1 MFETFDP
8 DLRTSIIGFVSGL
21 LGALVIF
28 IKRILDKV
36 ADRLFEP
43 KDKVLEALN
52 VGKLVKDSLESL
64 RTEWNAD
71 RASIVQFHNG
81 GYFSNGESM
90 QKLTITHEEIGP
102 GVNPLCNVIKN
113 VPLTNALWVGDLLQG
128 KSIAKVDNIQDVI
141 SRTFL
146 EEFGVKS
153 IIGCALKKN
162 DKVIGMVMLHW
173 TNHNTEFD
181 DESCNKLSEQCKSI
195 PVLLNR
201 I

>member
-1 MFETFDP
+1 MFETLDP
-8 DLRTSIIGFVSGL
+8 DLKTSIIGFVSGL
-21 LGALVIF
+21 LGTFVIF
-28 IKRILDKV
+28 IKKILDKV

-43 KDKVLEALN
+43 KDKILEVLNL
-52 VGKLVKDSLESL
+52 GKLIKDSLESL
-64 RTEWNAD
+64 RVEWDAD

-102 GVNPLCNVIKN
+102 GVNPLCNIIKN
-113 VPLTNALWVGDLLQG
+113 IPLTNALWVGNLIQG
-128 KSIAKVDNIQDVI
+128 ECIDKVENIQDVI

-153 IIGCALKKN
+153 IIGCPLKKN

-173 TNHNTEFD
+173 TNHTATFD
-181 DESCNKLSEQCKSI
+181 DGSYKKLTEQCKSI
-195 PVLLNR
+195 PILLNK

>member
-1 MFETFDP
+1 MFETLDP

-21 LGALVIF
+21 LGTLVIF
-28 IKRILDKV
+28 IKKILDKV
-36 ADRLFEP
+36 ADNLFEP
-43 KDKVLEALN
+43 KDKVLEVLN
-52 VGKLVKDSLESL
+52 LGKLIKDSLESL
-64 RTEWNAD
+64 RVEWNAD

-113 VPLTNALWVGDLLQG
+113 IPLTNALWVGDLIQG
-128 KSIAKVDNIQDVI
+128 SCIAKVDDIQDVI

-153 IIGCALKKN
+153 IIGCPLKKN
-162 DKVIGMVMLHW
+162 DKIIGMVMIHW
-173 TNHNTEFD
+173 TNHNAVFD
-181 DESCNKLSEQCKSI
+181 DQSYIKLSEQCKSI
-195 PVLLNR
+195 PILLNR

>member
-1 MFETFDP
+1 MFETIDP

-21 LGALVIF
+21 LGTLVIF
-28 IKRILDKV
+28 IKKILDKV

-43 KDKVLEALN
+43 KDKVLEVLN
-52 VGKLVKDSLESL
+52 LGKLIKDSLESL
-64 RTEWNAD
+64 RIEWGAD

-102 GVNPLCNVIKN
+102 GVNPLCNIIKN
-113 VPLTNALWVGDLLQG
+113 IPLTNALWVGNLIQG
-128 KSIAKVDNIQDVI
+128 ECIAKVESIQDVI

-153 IIGCALKKN
+153 IIGCPLKKN

-173 TNHNTEFD
+173 TNHNANFD
-181 DESCNKLSEQCKSI
+181 DESYKKLTEQCKSI
-195 PVLLNR
+195 PILLNK